1 MNANDILSRVELSS
15 RNNDLPPYMY
25 FGRTDL
31 CCSPLRDPISL
42 FWSYVLLGGFGFF
55 LCFMEKMYSS
65 QKIFRGAINTQNELS
80 VARSEPYIC
89 IQYIFVL

>member
-25 FGRTDL
+25 LGRTDL

-55 LCFMEKMYSS
+55 LCFMEDVFLTENF
-65 QKIFRGAINTQNELS
+65 Q
-80 VARSEPYIC
+80 RSN
-89 IQYIFVL
+89 QYTE